1 MASFASVFPIL
12 PGKTEQWKRFCQET
26 VGPRRSEYEAA
37 NNRLG
42 VTRDFA
48 SLQQTPQGDMVMVYL
63 EAQDIQR
70 VFEEYGSSQEPFEA
84 WVREQSKDI
93 LGVDFSQPLSGPL
106 PEVFIDWR
114 AE

>member
-1 MASFASVFPIL
+1 MASFAAAFPIL

-48 SLQQTPQGDMVMVYL
+48 ALQQTPQGEWGYKSHKQGFTLLTRRRMRN
-63 EAQDIQR
+63 ATASH
-70 VFEEYGSSQEPFEA
+70 F
-84 WVREQSKDI
+84 
-93 LGVDFSQPLSGPL
+93 
-106 PEVFIDWR
+106 
-114 AE
+114 

>member
-1 MASFASVFPIL
+1 MASFASAFPIL

-26 VGPRRSEYEAA
+26 VGPRRSEYEAT

-48 SLQQTPQGDMVMVYL
+48 ALQQTPQGDLAILYF
-63 EAQDIQR
+63 EAPDIAR
-70 VFEEYGSSQEPFEA
+70 VLEEYGSSQEPFVA
-84 WVREQSKDI
+84 WVREQSKDT
-93 LGVDFSQPLSGPL
+93 LGVDLSQPLPGPL
-106 PEVFIDWR
+106 PEVVLDWR